1 MNVNI
6 RFRFSDIDERRKLT
20 LPPATAIVLWPS
32 SVSSASTH
40 LHCLQKDY
48 WAAAGRK

>member
-32 SVSSASTH
+32 SVSSRFSSAS
-40 LHCLQKDY
+40 
-48 WAAAGRK
+48 